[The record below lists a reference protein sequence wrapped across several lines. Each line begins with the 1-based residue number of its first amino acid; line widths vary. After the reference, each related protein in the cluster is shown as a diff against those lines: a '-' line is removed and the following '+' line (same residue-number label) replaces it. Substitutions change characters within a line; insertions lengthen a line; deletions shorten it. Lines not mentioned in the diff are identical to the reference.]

1 MSLLKNQRGF
11 TLIELAVVIVIVIL
25 LAAFFAMNLWRSRE
39 DAKVGVANTWLIN
52 TLPTAIAAHVSRTG
66 ESDGLTEQDLIQR
79 GTKAKTEWEETWTAT
94 GAGGKVT
101 VKYQITYP
109 ATAAK
114 IRQDIAKTLQKLVT
128 TTSVIES
135 ATDDGSSAV
144 LVVYRAR

>member
-1 MSLLKNQRGF
+1 MSLFKNQRGF
-11 TLIELAVVIVIVIL
+11 TLIELAVVIVIVVL

-66 ESDGLTEQDLIQR
+66 DSDGLTEKDLIER
-79 GTKAKTEWEETWTAT
+79 GTKAKTEWDETWTAS
-94 GAGGKVT
+94 GAGGKVM
-101 VKYQITYP
+101 VKYQILYP

-114 IRQDIAKTLQKLVT
+114 IREDIAKTLQKLVT

-135 ATDDGSSAV
+135 AADDGSNVA
-144 LVVYRAR
+144 VVYRAR